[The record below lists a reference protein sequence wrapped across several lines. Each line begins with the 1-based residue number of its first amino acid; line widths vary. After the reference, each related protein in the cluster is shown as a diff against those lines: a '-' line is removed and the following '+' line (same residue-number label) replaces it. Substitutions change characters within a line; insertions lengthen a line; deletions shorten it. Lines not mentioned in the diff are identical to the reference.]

1 MFMIVL
7 FVFLKDEKE
16 THLAGLIGKSNRMGG
31 TGSLVLGEIAKAY
44 AQEDKFEGDW
54 WSLNSTFNNL
64 SGMGFEGIVMTV
76 RVRDF
81 LFDGIKTGSAGWMIG
96 LRKDQ
101 ERKNVLFITDRLPIT
116 VFGYEN
122 GFALFNHKNDTMEN
136 EWYEVGVPKKER
148 ALNYFLSPGWN
159 WATRVG
165 QAHNDH
171 QVGPAERVWRRNQRK
186 QYAVKSVWSK

>member
-1 MFMIVL
+1 
-7 FVFLKDEKE
+7 
-16 THLAGLIGKSNRMGG
+16 
-31 TGSLVLGEIAKAY
+31 
-44 AQEDKFEGDW
+44 
-54 WSLNSTFNNL
+54 
-64 SGMGFEGIVMTV
+64 MGFEGIVMTV

-116 VFGYEN
+116 VFGYDN

-148 ALNYFLSPGWN
+148 ALNNFLAQVETEQRGWDRHTMITK
-159 WATRVG
+159 WG
-165 QAHNDH
+165 QQN
-171 QVGPAERVWRRNQRK
+171 EREEETSENNMLSNL
-186 QYAVKSVWSK
+186 YEASKCLLTGYVRADFALYTIYGLLEFIIKKFIVLDPQMWLN